1 MEGNNITTSIYS
13 VESKVWELAFLT
25 CLKVPTYDIFITFLF
40 QERTLLIKMIKI
52 ELLLDACHITYTEV
66 QLSKLEKL
74 VQNLIELHIFN
85 AVKQLKSL
93 KTISNIK
100 KLTYPIIKIKTRD
113 VWRKY
118 SE

>member
-1 MEGNNITTSIYS
+1 
-13 VESKVWELAFLT
+13 
-25 CLKVPTYDIFITFLF
+25 
-40 QERTLLIKMIKI
+40 MIKI

-100 KLTYPIIKIKTRD
+100 KLTYPIIKIKNKIC
-113 VWRKY
+113 VKKI
-118 SE
+118 